1 MEQSEVIYS
10 TGTLRIMDIPKPVGI
25 LIIAGSLQIPVYK
38 KPKWL
43 HRVMMKLLLGME
55 YKSN

>member
-10 TGTLRIMDIPKPVGI
+10 TGTVRIMDIPKPVET
-25 LIIAGSLQIPVYK
+25 LIIADSLRIPVYK

-43 HRVMMKLLLGME
+43 HRVMMKMLLGME